1 MYFPT
6 GSTPSSVAIGDLD
19 RDGHAD
25 LVVTNSAVYSESRI
39 SSISILR
46 GNGDGTFA
54 PGRVIPVGN
63 VPQAVVIEDL
73 DGDGFPDLAIA
84 NFGESPAYVGS
95 VSVMMGYGDGTFR
108 SAVDYTAGNMVR
120 SLSAADLDGDGDLD
134 LVTEDAVLLNN
145 GDGTFGAAAAYG
157 YDYADWLVAVG
168 DLNRDGHPDLVTSD
182 IDAEPGYDDEPGMW
196 AYTVRLGNGDG
207 TFRAPMRQG
216 QGFRCWGLGLADLD
230 GDGLLDLA
238 ICNHGDDRGYSS
250 GVLVH
255 LGRGDGTF
263 GPARLFQT
271 AWNPVSLAIADLNGD
286 GKLDLITSNDGDDP
300 DFDVNSMTILLG
312 NGDGTF
318 ARGPELQTGE
328 HPAFVAAGHVDSGAT
343 WDLVAVNQTDFSLS
357 VFLGN
362 GDGSF
367 GTRDRTLVGRHPFGL
382 AAADLD
388 HDGRTDL
395 VSANGGPYSG
405 PGGVSLIRSRGDGTF
420 DDPVDSGTG
429 KRFFVGAA
437 DLNADTATDL
447 VVTSASGVTAMLGGG
462 GATFRELSETR
473 LDPNFPGPP
482 VLADLNHDGLLDVAV
497 PLSGA
502 GGVSV
507 LIGRGDGSFGPG
519 TRFAV
524 VGAYA
529 DHAAA
534 GDLDRDGLPDLVV
547 GLGGYS
553 VSVLLGHGDGTLAPA
568 VTYDSHQYFANNA
581 PVGLADI
588 DEDGQLDVVCGNVV
602 WLGNGDGTLRAGTRI
617 VRYGDNG
624 IVLED
629 FDGDHHVDAA
639 FLSESRMVSVL
650 PGRGD
655 GTFGP
660 PLQYGTGAGP
670 RSMTAGDFDGDGR
683 IDLAVSNYSES
694 ISILLNRS
702 QAPAVAVRFELAPG
716 TLSPSSQAR
725 WVIGTIETPSPYS
738 AGDFDVGSIRLNG
751 VVSVDRSAPSPERHG
766 SRGLVVRFDRAA
778 LVAVLP
784 AGEQVPVTITGNFG
798 VRPFQATTTVRV
810 LGHGVPEPPARVA
823 FHPLGVR
830 VLGPARAGANSLR
843 FGIELAEESP
853 ARLDVIDVA
862 GRVVTSRSLESLGR
876 GSHEIG
882 IASTLQPGIYF
893 LRLRQGSLVAYSRA
907 AILR

>member
-286 GKLDLITSNDGDDP
+286 GKLDLITSNERRRSRLRRELHDDP
-300 DFDVNSMTILLG
+300 ARETVMGRSQGVRSSRPANIPPLWPRATSTPVPRGISSQSIRP
-312 NGDGTF
+312 TF
-318 ARGPELQTGE
+318 RYP
-328 HPAFVAAGHVDSGAT
+328 
-343 WDLVAVNQTDFSLS
+343 FS
-357 VFLGN
+357 
-362 GDGSF
+362 
-367 GTRDRTLVGRHPFGL
+367 
-382 AAADLD
+382 
-388 HDGRTDL
+388 
-395 VSANGGPYSG
+395 
-405 PGGVSLIRSRGDGTF
+405 
-420 DDPVDSGTG
+420 SGT
-429 KRFFVGAA
+429 A
-437 DLNADTATDL
+437 TAR
-447 VVTSASGVTAMLGGG
+447 SGLG
-462 GATFRELSETR
+462 
-473 LDPNFPGPP
+473 
-482 VLADLNHDGLLDVAV
+482 
-497 PLSGA
+497 
-502 GGVSV
+502 
-507 LIGRGDGSFGPG
+507 IGRWW
-519 TRFAV
+519 
-524 VGAYA
+524 
-529 DHAAA
+529 A
-534 GDLDRDGLPDLVV
+534 GIPSAWPR
-547 GLGGYS
+547 
-553 VSVLLGHGDGTLAPA
+553 
-568 VTYDSHQYFANNA
+568 
-581 PVGLADI
+581 
-588 DEDGQLDVVCGNVV
+588 
-602 WLGNGDGTLRAGTRI
+602 RI
-617 VRYGDNG
+617 
-624 IVLED
+624 
-629 FDGDHHVDAA
+629 
-639 FLSESRMVSVL
+639 STTM
-650 PGRGD
+650 
-655 GTFGP
+655 
-660 PLQYGTGAGP
+660 AGP
-670 RSMTAGDFDGDGR
+670 TSCRPTGDPTR
-683 IDLAVSNYSES
+683 
-694 ISILLNRS
+694 
-702 QAPAVAVRFELAPG
+702 
-716 TLSPSSQAR
+716 
-725 WVIGTIETPSPYS
+725 
-738 AGDFDVGSIRLNG
+738 
-751 VVSVDRSAPSPERHG
+751 
-766 SRGLVVRFDRAA
+766 
-778 LVAVLP
+778 
-784 AGEQVPVTITGNFG
+784 VPV
-798 VRPFQATTTVRV
+798 A
-810 LGHGVPEPPARVA
+810 
-823 FHPLGVR
+823 
-830 VLGPARAGANSLR
+830 
-843 FGIELAEESP
+843 
-853 ARLDVIDVA
+853 
-862 GRVVTSRSLESLGR
+862 
-876 GSHEIG
+876 
-882 IASTLQPGIYF
+882 
-893 LRLRQGSLVAYSRA
+893 
-907 AILR
+907 